1 MIQAVLF
8 DLDGT
13 LLDSEP
19 DFTSAL
25 NILLA
30 ARKRPPVSREVVRAT
45 VADGAAALLRLVTD
59 EDPDSPLFAR
69 LRNEFLDIYE
79 LQLVRPASFPFLG
92 MSTMLMTL
100 EERGLSWGIVTNKP
114 SRFTHA
120 LQQQLP
126 LLGRSRVTVCAD
138 QVEHGKPAP
147 DSLLLAS
154 RQLGCPTADIL
165 YVGDHPRDIQAGQ
178 AAGMPTAAA
187 TWGYLP
193 PGPPPAEWG
202 ADFIVSSPRELLLSL
217 QPTTDTPA

>member
-30 ARKRPPVSREVVRAT
+30 ARERPPVSREAVRET
-45 VADGAAALLRLVTD
+45 VSDGAAALLRLITD
-59 EDPDSPLFAR
+59 EAPDSPLFAQ
-69 LRNEFLDIYE
+69 LRAEFLDIYE
-79 LQLVRPASFPFLG
+79 QQLARPASFPFPG
-92 MSTMLMTL
+92 MSTMLESL
-100 EERGLSWGIVTNKP
+100 EEQGLYWGIVTNKP
-114 SRFTHA
+114 CRFTHV
-120 LQQQLP
+120 LQKQLP
-126 LLGRSRVTVCAD
+126 LLARSRVTVCAD
-138 QVEHGKPAP
+138 QVARGKPAP

-154 RQLGCPTADIL
+154 RQLGCPAAATL
-165 YVGDHPRDIQAGQ
+165 YVGDHPRDIQAGR

-193 PGPPPAEWG
+193 PSPPPTEWG
-202 ADFIVSSPRELLLSL
+202 ADIILNSPQELLLSL
-217 QPTTDTPA
+217 QPTTDKPA